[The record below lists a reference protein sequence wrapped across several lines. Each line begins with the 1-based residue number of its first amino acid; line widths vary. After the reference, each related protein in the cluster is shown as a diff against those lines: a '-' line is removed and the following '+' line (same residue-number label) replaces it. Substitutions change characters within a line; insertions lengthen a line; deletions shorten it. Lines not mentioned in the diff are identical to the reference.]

1 MHWQRQFLHPMLKA
15 FDAPSREECTAQR
28 PRSNTPIAAMTLLND
43 PTFIEAARVFAAH
56 VIQQGGKS
64 DQSRINF
71 AFTQATSREPE
82 SYEVEVLQDLLNSNR
97 RAFADRTKEAQ
108 ALTSTGLTKTE
119 ANLEAVELA
128 AWTEVT
134 RALLN
139 LNEVVTRN

>member
-1 MHWQRQFLHPMLKA
+1 
-15 FDAPSREECTAQR
+15 
-28 PRSNTPIAAMTLLND
+28 MTLLND

-56 VIQQGGKS
+56 VIQQGGDS
-64 DQSRINF
+64 DQERINF
-71 AFTQATSREPE
+71 AFIQATSRDPE
-82 SYEVEVLQDLLNSNR
+82 AYEVEVLQDLLNSNR